1 MKASMKSAKPWPF
14 PLSSVVIGLSRFGCA
29 LSSLASARVDASMC
43 VDLFTGF
50 SFREM
55 GWWNFPFYKG
65 GEPHPIWPADLA

>member
-1 MKASMKSAKPWPF
+1 MKAAMKSATSC
-14 PLSSVVIGLSRFGCA
+14 PLSALGSTGLSKFGCV
-29 LSSLASARVDASMC
+29 SSSFPSARVAASMC

-65 GEPHPIWPADLA
+65 GETQPLLCADLT